1 MNIVEAVEQLK
12 QGKAIK
18 RSSWGTAE
26 IKAAQLD
33 NGQYQIF
40 ASGDL
45 TPEMLVLLSGDY
57 EAEGEKALI
66 VAAAGKSPKGKLS
79 SKIGWRG
86 LAKKCVV
93 LLLVLV
99 AAQLDAVLGVDYVRA
114 GVCVAFLCNE
124 VISILENA
132 GLMGVPLPA
141 VLKNAVELLQK
152 KDK

>member
-1 MNIVEAVEQLK
+1 MKETICTIAGILGSFIAGLFGGWDTALATLLIFMAV
-12 QGKAIK
+12 
-18 RSSWGTAE
+18 
-26 IKAAQLD
+26 
-33 NGQYQIF
+33 
-40 ASGDL
+40 
-45 TPEMLVLLSGDY
+45 DY
-57 EAEGEKALI
+57 VTGLI

-93 LLLVLV
+93 LLVLV
-99 AAQLDAVLGVDYVRA
+99 AAQLDVVLGMDYVRA

-141 VLKNAVELLQK
+141 ALKNAVELLQSK
-152 KDK
+152 GKGE

>member
-1 MNIVEAVEQLK
+1 MKETICTIAGIVGSFIAGLFGGWDTALATLVIFMAV
-12 QGKAIK
+12 
-18 RSSWGTAE
+18 
-26 IKAAQLD
+26 
-33 NGQYQIF
+33 
-40 ASGDL
+40 
-45 TPEMLVLLSGDY
+45 DY
-57 EAEGEKALI
+57 VTGLI

-114 GVCVAFLCNE
+114 GVCIAFLCNE

-141 VLKNAVELLQK
+141 VLKNAVELLQSK
-152 KDK
+152 GKED

>member
-1 MNIVEAVEQLK
+1 MKEWICTIVGTVGGVIAGLFGGWDTALATLLIFMAV
-12 QGKAIK
+12 
-18 RSSWGTAE
+18 
-26 IKAAQLD
+26 
-33 NGQYQIF
+33 
-40 ASGDL
+40 
-45 TPEMLVLLSGDY
+45 DY
-57 EAEGEKALI
+57 VTGLI

-99 AAQLDAVLGVDYVRA
+99 AAQLDVVLGIDYVRA

-141 VLKNAVELLQK
+141 ALKNAVELLQK

>member
-1 MNIVEAVEQLK
+1 MKETICTVVGVVGSFVAWLFGGWDTALATLLIFMAV
-12 QGKAIK
+12 
-18 RSSWGTAE
+18 
-26 IKAAQLD
+26 
-33 NGQYQIF
+33 
-40 ASGDL
+40 
-45 TPEMLVLLSGDY
+45 DY
-57 EAEGEKALI
+57 VTGLI

-86 LAKKCVV
+86 LAKKCVS

-99 AAQLDAVLGVDYVRA
+99 AAQLDVVLGMDYVRA

-141 VLKNAVELLQK
+141 ALKNAVELLQSK
-152 KDK
+152 GKGE

>member
-1 MNIVEAVEQLK
+1 MKETICTVVGVVGSFVAWLFGGWDTALATLLIFMAV
-12 QGKAIK
+12 
-18 RSSWGTAE
+18 
-26 IKAAQLD
+26 
-33 NGQYQIF
+33 
-40 ASGDL
+40 
-45 TPEMLVLLSGDY
+45 DY
-57 EAEGEKALI
+57 VTGLI

-99 AAQLDAVLGVDYVRA
+99 AAQLDVVLGMDYVRA

-141 VLKNAVELLQK
+141 ALKNAVELLQSK
-152 KDK
+152 GKGE

>member
-1 MNIVEAVEQLK
+1 MKETICTAVGVVGSFIAGLF
-12 QGKAIK
+12 GG
-18 RSSWGTAE
+18 WDTAL
-26 IKAAQLD
+26 ATLL
-33 NGQYQIF
+33 IF
-40 ASGDL
+40 MA
-45 TPEMLVLLSGDY
+45 VDY
-57 EAEGEKALI
+57 VTGLI

-99 AAQLDAVLGVDYVRA
+99 AAQLDVVLGMDYVRA

-141 VLKNAVELLQK
+141 ALKNAVELLQSK
-152 KDK
+152 GKGE